1 MVKTASRASGAPK
14 ALAQTRSAPPG
25 GVRRTGNLPIRVI
38 VTDDR
43 RLCREC
49 LRLLLQTFDPSMDI
63 READSVESV
72 KDLLGEPVFRHV
84 VVYNLVR
91 PDRAGLQALRD
102 LCAAVAES
110 PVMVLCDSADPDM
123 VRRVL
128 EMGAQAYMPSTL
140 PSPIMLAALDLV
152 IAGGTYAPPELLL
165 APGAPRAA
173 KAEGVAA
180 DGSTDALESTI
191 AAGFPGLTRRQR
203 SVLVLVARG
212 LSNRAISAELNM
224 CENTV
229 KAHVKQIMRKLEA
242 ENRTQAALKV
252 AALTV

>member
-1 MVKTASRASGAPK
+1 
-14 ALAQTRSAPPG
+14 
-25 GVRRTGNLPIRVI
+25 
-38 VTDDR
+38 
-43 RLCREC
+43 
-49 LRLLLQTFDPSMDI
+49 MDI
-63 READSVESV
+63 READSAEGV
-72 KDLLGEPVFRHV
+72 KDLLGDPAFRHV

-102 LCAAVAES
+102 LCAAIAEN
-110 PVMVLCDSADPDM
+110 PVMVLCDSADPDV

-140 PSPIMLAALDLV
+140 PSPIMLAALNLV
-152 IAGGTYAPPELLL
+152 IAGGTYAPPALLL
-165 APGAPRAA
+165 ASAAPRAA
-173 KAEGVAA
+173 KAEGDAA
-180 DGSTDALESTI
+180 DGPADALESTI
-191 AAGFPGLTRRQR
+191 SGAFPGLTRRQR

-212 LSNRAISAELNM
+212 LSNRTISAELDM

-229 KAHVKQIMRKLEA
+229 KAHVKQIMRKLEV